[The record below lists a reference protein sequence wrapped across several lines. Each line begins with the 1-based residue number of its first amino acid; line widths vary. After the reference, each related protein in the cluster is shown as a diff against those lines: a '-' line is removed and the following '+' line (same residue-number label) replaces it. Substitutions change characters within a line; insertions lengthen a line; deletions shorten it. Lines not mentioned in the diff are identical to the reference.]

1 MLDQDSIYIV
11 GEAKSPSNNPITDQ
25 YKVFFIGFVVD
36 ERSGKIL
43 DADCSAI
50 LELTSRFVQHLF
62 VGKEITAIDEIVADI
77 ERKYHGS
84 SQKAI
89 IVALKNASKKYSQL
103 FVHTK

>member
-1 MLDQDSIYIV
+1 MFDQDSIYIV

-62 VGKEITAIDEIVADI
+62 AGKAITAIDEVTADI

-89 IVALKNASKKYSQL
+89 IAAFTNASKKYSQL